1 MRAGHPLLD
10 LHASLSQALLKDL
23 PDITY
28 HNRDWAAW
36 SMLSKQD
43 QADAI
48 RNKTEPR
55 VSGTRRPHDDDVEV
69 TMFVQSWGSTALG
82 YGGMGGASVT
92 SAYTV
97 IVSDH
102 DCYCVYFGGR
112 ELAYLVRY
120 SELSDS
126 GKENLRLDIQSQNMA
141 DRQKSP
147 SRYLR
152 KQVQP

>member
-1 MRAGHPLLD
+1 MAI
-10 LHASLSQALLKDL
+10 HAALSQAIIQDL

-28 HNRDWAAW
+28 HTRDWAAW
-36 SMLSKQD
+36 NLMSKQD

-48 RNKTEPR
+48 RTKTEPR

-97 IVSDH
+97 IVSDG
-102 DCYCVYFGGR
+102 DCHCVYFGGR
-112 ELAYLVRY
+112 ELAYKIKY
-120 SELSDS
+120 SELSDA
-126 GKENLRLDIQSQNMA
+126 GKENLRQDMQAQNMS
-141 DRQKSP
+141 DRRSAHT
-147 SRYLR
+147 RYAM